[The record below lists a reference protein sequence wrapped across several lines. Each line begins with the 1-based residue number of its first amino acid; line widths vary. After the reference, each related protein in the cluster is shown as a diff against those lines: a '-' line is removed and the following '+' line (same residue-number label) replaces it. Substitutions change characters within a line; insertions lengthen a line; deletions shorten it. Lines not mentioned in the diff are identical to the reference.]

1 MQTRPAV
8 RAFGNARQFIA
19 DGLVALRGKAKRA
32 RQSVD
37 IEPRAAADDGQA
49 SALPDLF
56 DADKRPLAVGR
67 GAAFFAGRKDAEH
80 VMRDAAHLPRCGHG
94 REYVHA
100 AIDLHGVGGDDL
112 SARAQGERDG
122 NGGLSRSRRPG
133 DDRKQRPSQGN
144 PPLLDAAEHA
154 LDLPAGKR
162 LDHRPAVR
170 TGRRRAGG
178 LHLRKQRL
186 DL

>member
-8 RAFGNARQFIA
+8 RAFSNARQFIA

-49 SALPDLF
+49 SAPPDLF
-56 DADKRPLAVGR
+56 DADKRPFAVGR

-80 VMRDAAHLPRCGHG
+80 VMRDAAHLFWCGHG
-94 REYVHA
+94 RA

-122 NGGLSRSRRPG
+122 NGGLSRSCRPG
-133 DDRKQRPSQGN
+133 DDRKQRPSQGD

-162 LDHRPAVR
+162 LDHWPAVR